1 MDPQKYFSIFK
12 NFVETSSLGY
22 GFSDLDG
29 NVIYANPALCRM
41 LDLEKDEDMLGTK
54 VASYY
59 PKDTQKMLVSE
70 ILPIV
75 KEKGGWYGELLFQS
89 CKGTVANTLQDISLI
104 KDENGKP
111 LFFGNIITDITE
123 SEKAKELLVES
134 ENRFRTL
141 FESASDAIFLMK
153 DENFVECNSATLEMF
168 GCKRREIVDHT
179 PIEFSP
185 PTQPDGRKSDEKVLE
200 KIKNAFG
207 GHPQR
212 FYWKHKQLDGTLFDA
227 EVSLNLVELSNGPY
241 LQAMVRDITERRKFE
256 EDIRAKESFMTN
268 IFSSTQDGISV
279 LDKDMRIMRVNPK
292 MEEWYAHEMPLVG
305 KKCFA
310 VYRGES
316 KRCQVCPTCHV
327 LDNREP
333 AYEVVQKIGP
343 NKEACGWM
351 DLFAFPLLDL
361 KTGEMLGVIEY
372 VRDITE
378 RRQAE
383 EDLRKALQEK
393 ETLLKEVHHRV
404 KNNLLTL
411 YSLVNLQQISVRGK
425 QEEVGMAL
433 EDTKQRISAMG
444 RVHRMLYT
452 SKSFSEID
460 FSEYIRLLIDEIK
473 VTCSTDEHLIEVKAN
488 LEPVVLNIDT
498 AIPCGLIVN
507 ELLVNAYRHA
517 FLDQDNGCID
527 VSLKKK
533 GKSVEL
539 KIQDDGIGMTGNPLS
554 ENSKTLGLRL
564 VTMLSQQLGGRISYK
579 EKKGSLF
586 TIVFKN
592 ATMAS
597 TGDD

>member
-1 MDPQKYFSIFK
+1 
-12 NFVETSSLGY
+12 
-22 GFSDLDG
+22 
-29 NVIYANPALCRM
+29 
-41 LDLEKDEDMLGTK
+41 
-54 VASYY
+54 
-59 PKDTQKMLVSE
+59 
-70 ILPIV
+70 
-75 KEKGGWYGELLFQS
+75 
-89 CKGTVANTLQDISLI
+89 
-104 KDENGKP
+104 
-111 LFFGNIITDITE
+111 ITE
-123 SEKAKELLVES
+123 RKKAEEALIES

-153 DENFVECNSATLEMF
+153 DENFVDCNSATLEMF
-168 GCKRREIVDHT
+168 GCERHEIIDHT
-179 PIEFSP
+179 PIEFSSP
-185 PTQPDGRKSDEKVLE
+185 MQPDGRKSYEKALE
-200 KIKNAFG
+200 KIKDAFSG
-207 GHPQR
+207 QPQR

-227 EVSLNLVELSNGPY
+227 EVSLNLVELSNGPH

-310 VYRGES
+310 VYHGRS
-316 KRCQVCPTCHV
+316 KHCKVCPTCRV
-327 LDNREP
+327 LDNGEP
-333 AYEVVQKIGP
+333 AYEVMTKVGP
-343 NKEACGWM
+343 NREVCGWI
-351 DLFAFPLLDL
+351 DLFAFPLLDS
-361 KTGEMLGVIEY
+361 KTGEILGVIQY

-378 RRQAE
+378 RRQTE
-383 EDLRKALQEK
+383 EELRRALQEK
-393 ETLLKEVHHRV
+393 ETLLNEVHHRV

-411 YSLVNLQQISVRGK
+411 YSLVNLQQISLRDK
-425 QEEVGMAL
+425 KEEAGRAL

-473 VTCSTDEHLIEVKAN
+473 VTYGMAEHPIEVKSD
-488 LEPVVLNIDT
+488 LEPVVLSIDT